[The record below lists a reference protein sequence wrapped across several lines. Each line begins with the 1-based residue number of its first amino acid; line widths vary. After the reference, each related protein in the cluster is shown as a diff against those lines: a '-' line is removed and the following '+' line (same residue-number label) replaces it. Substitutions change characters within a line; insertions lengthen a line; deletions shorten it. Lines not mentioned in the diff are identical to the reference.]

1 MRQTDRQIKLYKG
14 LTNKQFRTKYKVPK
28 KLTKKERRKRNRAR
42 RKNERLAK
50 GQVNNISQWRRA
62 VLMRDDYTCQDC
74 GLRRRKG
81 NHAHHIKRK
90 KEYPELRLDVDNG
103 QTLCWYCHDKIHDGL
118 IEYYRQQTELRAIIH
133 SV

>member
-1 MRQTDRQIKLYKG
+1 MRQTDRQIRMYQS
-14 LTNKQFRTKYKVPK
+14 LTNKQFRAKYKVPK

-74 GLRRRKG
+74 GRRQRRG
-81 NHAHHIKRK
+81 IHAHHIKMK
-90 KEYPELRLDVDNG
+90 SEYPEIMLDLDNG
-103 QTLCWYCHDKIHDGL
+103 ITLCRDCHNKIHDDL
-118 IEYYRQQTELRAIIH
+118 LDYYSQQAHLRAIIH
-133 SV
+133 